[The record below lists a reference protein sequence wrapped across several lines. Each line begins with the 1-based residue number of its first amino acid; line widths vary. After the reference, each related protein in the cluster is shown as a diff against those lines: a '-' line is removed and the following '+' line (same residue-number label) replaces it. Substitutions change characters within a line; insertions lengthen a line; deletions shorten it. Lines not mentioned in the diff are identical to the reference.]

1 MPQAPKAAVAAPKAA
16 VAAPKAAVALKT
28 FMYKEKSDSKRIE
41 ILAGKP
47 VTGLSTKAMKE
58 LRDEKLIA

>member
-1 MPQAPKAAVAAPKAA
+1 MPQAPIAPTPKAAVAAPKAA
-16 VAAPKAAVALKT
+16 VAVKT

-41 ILAGKP
+41 ILAGQP
-47 VTGLSTKAMKE
+47 VTGLSAKAMKE